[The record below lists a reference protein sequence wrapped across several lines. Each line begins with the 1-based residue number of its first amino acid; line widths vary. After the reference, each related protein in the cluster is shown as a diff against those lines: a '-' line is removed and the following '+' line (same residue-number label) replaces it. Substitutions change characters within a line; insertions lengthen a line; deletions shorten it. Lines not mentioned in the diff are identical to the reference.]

1 MVKGRGIT
9 QWCYQKCLKS
19 DIKMKS
25 LHILT
30 SLNKSSGG
38 TSLSSYT
45 LVKGLQMV
53 GLQADMVTFEP
64 SDENDEMISTE
75 AFIHTIPPSKIPKWQ
90 YSKIASNYIKDQLS
104 EYDLF
109 HMHGIWEFLPHQA
122 AISAQRVNKPYLI
135 TVSGMLYP
143 AALQSKPLF
152 KKIAAKL
159 FQDKDLNQATVL
171 QATCYQEYEYIRE
184 YGLKNP
190 VAVIANPLALPE
202 QMPII
207 KPYTDTKIRV
217 GFMGRFNPIKNIDV
231 LIDAWAKVSKDHPGK
246 NLELVL
252 IGDGEKSYRETL
264 QRQVKQHGLDNV
276 SFVGF
281 LNGSEKEDMLT
292 KLNYLVLPSKSEN
305 FGMVVTE
312 ALLRGIPVIAST
324 GTPWGDL
331 VEYNCGWWVEKDLIS
346 LTSAIN
352 KAINLEESERV
363 AMGQRGQE
371 LVVKKYGQSAVAL
384 QMKELYAWMLDR
396 TLPIPTTLYLN

>member
-1 MVKGRGIT
+1 
-9 QWCYQKCLKS
+9 
-19 DIKMKS
+19 MKS

-53 GLQADMVTFEP
+53 GLHADMFTFEP
-64 SDENDEMISTE
+64 KNENDEMISYE
-75 AFIHTIPPSKIPKWQ
+75 SFIHAIPPSKIPKWE
-90 YSKIASNYIKDQLS
+90 YSKLASNYINDQLDK
-104 EYDLF
+104 YDLF
-109 HMHGIWEFLPHQA
+109 HLHGIWEFLPHQA
-122 AISAQRVNKPYLI
+122 AISAYRAQKPYLI

-152 KKIAAKL
+152 KKLAAKL
-159 FQDKDLNQATVL
+159 FQDKDLNQATIL

-190 VAVIANPLALPE
+190 VAVIANPLELPE
-202 QMPII
+202 HLPAINPSSDNI
-207 KPYTDTKIRV
+207 IRV

-231 LIDAWAKVSKDHPGK
+231 LIDSWAKITKANPSKE
-246 NLELVL
+246 LELVL

-264 QRQVKQHGLDNV
+264 EKQVKQHGLSNV

-281 LNGSEKEDMLT
+281 LNGNEKEEMLN

-312 ALLRGIPVIAST
+312 ALLRGIPVIASK
-324 GTPWGDL
+324 GTPWEDL
-331 VEYNCGWWVEKDLIS
+331 VDYKCGWWVDNDLES
-346 LTSAIN
+346 LSA
-352 KAINLEESERV
+352 AIDDAIHLDESSRV
-363 AMGQRGQE
+363 EMGKRGQD

-384 QMKELYAWMLDR
+384 QMKEVYAWMLDR
-396 TLPIPTTLYLN
+396 KLPLPSTIYLN